1 MSNAKFLSPEL
12 FKAVK
17 RDVSKHIKKKLRG
30 MEIDVTDM
38 ELHNSSQT
46 KTLRVYVTLS
56 RTTNLK
62 ALYLAESMICKELQT
77 EFAMQPHAFY
87 WRYLPEEKAVDEAV
101 SPATATC
108 THPPWPVKKYL

>member
-1 MSNAKFLSPEL
+1 MPNAKFLSPEL

-17 RDVSKHIKKKLRG
+17 RDVAKHIKKKLLG
-30 MEIDVTDM
+30 MEIDVTDL

-62 ALYLAESMICKELQT
+62 ALYLAESMVCKELQG
-77 EFAMQPHAFY
+77 EFSMQPHAFY
-87 WRYLPEEKAVDEAV
+87 WRYLPADKLAEAEA
-101 SPATATC
+101 PAPLPAN
-108 THPPWPVKKYL
+108 

>member
-12 FKAVK
+12 FKSVK

-62 ALYLAESMICKELQT
+62 ALYLAEKMICKELQH

-87 WRYLPEEKAVDEAV
+87 WRYLPEEKTVEEAAPTL
-101 SPATATC
+101 SPAT
-108 THPPWPVKKYL
+108 